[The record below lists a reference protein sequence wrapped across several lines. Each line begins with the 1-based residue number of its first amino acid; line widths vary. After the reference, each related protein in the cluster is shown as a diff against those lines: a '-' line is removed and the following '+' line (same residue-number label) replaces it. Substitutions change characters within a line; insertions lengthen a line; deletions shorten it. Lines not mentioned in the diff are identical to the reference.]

1 MKRVF
6 EREKMK
12 ERTKPNLKAGLINVF
27 ININDWFFIS
37 QDRDGL
43 KLASVD
49 ISSTQYRR
57 CNLFYLS
64 FHFFYLPF
72 TFFHPH
78 LIFYVVLPWNDPL
91 TFLIDRR
98 PASRFHLKDEK
109 LWRRGAEPDDS
120 MFFQAVFHTVKGR
133 LMMPVDFMTQ
143 TFQ

>member
-49 ISSTQYRR
+49 ISSTQCRR

-72 TFFHPH
+72 TFFLPH